1 MAGDTI
7 KVTLR
12 RSLIGEK
19 PGTVQTVKGLG
30 LGKLN
35 SSNEL
40 PDNPS
45 TQGMIHKVRHLV
57 EVAPVDATRAGKKR
71 SKAAIKTEEK
81 SE

>member
-1 MAGDTI
+1 MPSDTL

-19 PGTVQTVKGLG
+19 PGTVKTVKGLG

-45 TQGMIHKVRHLV
+45 TRGMIHKVRHLV
-57 EVAPVDATRAGKKR
+57 EVAPVDEPKPREKTQKTRDKGQE
-71 SKAAIKTEEK
+71 T